1 MKILVINPGSTST
14 KIAVFENESAAYSR
28 SLHHD
33 RDELSRLKT
42 IEDQYTF
49 LKNLVLKA
57 LEDNHITCDF
67 DAIVARGG
75 LGKPIPGGA
84 YRINELMIS
93 DNLGADHPHPTNL
106 GTKLAYELA
115 STIPSCLALTA
126 DPGRVDEL
134 LPIARITGMPELHR
148 ICFWHALNHRAVA
161 RRYAAKMN
169 NRYEEMNLIVCHLG
183 GGISVAAHNHG
194 RAIDV
199 NNAYDGGGS
208 FSTERSGTL
217 PSADLVR
224 LSFSGKYTEQQLLH
238 KITGQGG
245 LYAYLGTNDLREV
258 MRRVEEGDEQAKI
271 LVDAMVLN
279 VSKQICAESAILC
292 GHIDAILITGGMS
305 RNEYVVEEIKKRV
318 SFLAP
323 FACYPGEFEMEAL
336 AEDALAVL
344 KGDMELKEYV

>member
-14 KIAVFENESAAYSR
+14 KIAVYENHSATYSS
-28 SLHHD
+28 SLHHN
-33 RDELSRLKT
+33 RQELSQLKT
-42 IEDQYTF
+42 IDDEYAF

-57 LEDNHITCDF
+57 LEENHIACDF

-106 GTKLAYELA
+106 GTKLAYEIA
-115 STIPSCLALTA
+115 ATIPSCLALTA

-134 LPIARITGMPELHR
+134 LPIARITGMPDLHR

-161 RRYAAKMN
+161 RRYAAKVN
-169 NRYEEMNLIVCHLG
+169 NRYEDMNFIICHLG

-199 NNAYDGGGS
+199 NNAYDGEGS

-224 LSFSGKYTEQQLLH
+224 LSYSGKFSKEQLL
-238 KITGQGG
+238 KRITGQGG
-245 LYAYLGTNDLREV
+245 LYAYFGTNDLREI
-258 MRRVEEGDEQAKI
+258 MRLIDAGDEHAKL
-271 LVDAMVLN
+271 LVDAMIFN
-279 VSKQICAESAILC
+279 ISKQICAESATLY
-292 GHIDAILITGGMS
+292 GHVDAILITGGMA
-305 RNEYVVEEIKKRV
+305 RNEYVIKEIEKRV

-323 FACYPGEFEMEAL
+323 VACYPGEFEMEAL

-344 KGDMELKEYV
+344 KGEMKLKEYV